1 MAWSI
6 PDYSGLK
13 ANGPSSN
20 WALGMFE
27 LCRAV
32 NEREGGSGLSKTTW
46 YKADGSQASDLTL
59 SDFLGLK
66 TSGVSK
72 VETNLKRIQTA
83 IKGLCGDHPLGTTFV
98 TAFNGDT
105 AMTVSAL
112 ESLIGSSFL
121 SEPHNS
127 LDSAYWQQLQ
137 DALDH
142 LLYFRIGGSFRFGAD
157 PGGGDGNEVASWSGW
172 YVIFNGTSPVNT
184 DPEDCWDARFTNS
197 ITIPEPP
204 ASGSSSALWAG
215 SGLGTHF
222 VNRGCAISGVTGS
235 IGSPFTEGYNAAQH
249 SYTPNM
255 YLDLSPYSGEVGNVF
270 FEWESYSVSSV
281 GEPWSPSFTVN
292 INAEPFS
299 IGESYS
305 TPTYVASSQFTAFE
319 KHAFIVSM
327 GDIDDWPAPT
337 RSQGAGS
344 FSYLVSDFSW
354 CAWVNKYKIYGNL
367 SSVLTDQA

>member
-32 NEREGGSGLSKTTW
+32 NEREGGSGLIKTPW
-46 YKADGSQASDLTL
+46 YRADGSQAADLTL

-112 ESLIGSSFL
+112 EGLIGSSFL
-121 SEPHNS
+121 SEPHNA

-142 LLYFRIGGSFRFGAD
+142 LLYFRIGGSSRFGAD

-172 YVIFNGTSPVNT
+172 FTIFNGTTAINT

-197 ITIPEPP
+197 TTIPEPGGTGDE
-204 ASGSSSALWAG
+204 AHLWIGA
-215 SGLGTHF
+215 GTH
-222 VNRGCAISGVTGS
+222 VKSRGCAISGATDNDPS
-235 IGSPFTEGYNAAQH
+235 WTRGYKAAQH

-255 YLDLSPYSGEVGNVF
+255 YLDLSAYAGEVGNVF
-270 FEWESYSVSSV
+270 FEWQNYSGSSF

-292 INAEPFS
+292 INAEAFS

-305 TPTYVASSQFTAFE
+305 TPTYVASSQFSTFA
-319 KHAFIVSM
+319 KHNFIVSM
-327 GDIDDWPAPT
+327 GDVDDWPAPT
-337 RSQGAGS
+337 HLQAAGGY
-344 FSYLVSDFSW
+344 SYLRTAFSW

-367 SSVLTDQA
+367 TSVLTDQA